1 MNKLKKEKGITLV
14 ALIITIVVLLI
25 LAAVAIGTVRDS
37 DIIEYAKNAAGS
49 YNQVKNNE
57 LSEIQS
63 AEDLLKQYA
72 SKQNPWVAKGLT
84 IPVEYGKKYS
94 GPVAPGLGL
103 SSLTITLGANGE
115 LIVEE
120 TGINSTCNDS
130 KIASITSN
138 TITYNDN
145 GTEIRI
151 EYNADGQSAKV
162 FYNNAEL
169 GTLTVE
175 QGGETIVPDTIWAQR
190 GLTVQPVETDVTYSC
205 EAGINFEDKI
215 TITSEVVLYLYS
227 NGNYLYNHFG
237 IIDMTQ
243 DTSTITIGGGNT
255 ITISYEGTESVK
267 FIISNDGNT
276 AKMYFLNNSNEW
288 LEGDKTLTLN
298 TVSSE

>member
-1 MNKLKKEKGITLV
+1 MKRIKEEKGITLV

-49 YNQVKNNE
+49 YNQAKNNE

-138 TITYNDN
+138 TITYIDGSN
-145 GTEIRI
+145 EIKI
-151 EYNADGQSAKV
+151 EFSADGKSAEV
-162 FYNNAEL
+162 FYNNNKL
-169 GTLTVE
+169 GTIEPKEDKPIPNTVW
-175 QGGETIVPDTIWAQR
+175 TQR
-190 GLTVQPVETDVTYSC
+190 GLTVQPVEIDVTYSC
-205 EAGINFEDKI
+205 EG
-215 TITSEVVLYLYS
+215 TIAFGGTSLTNGLVIELHADGGFYISYG
-227 NGNYLYNHFG
+227 NGNLTEEHGTAVISGN
-237 IIDMTQ
+237 
-243 DTSTITIGGGNT
+243 NT
-255 ITISYEGTESVK
+255 ITFMAGEEETFKIV
-267 FIISNDGNT
+267 ISNDASEATVFGMFGT
-276 AKMYFLNNSNEW
+276 W
-288 LEGDKTLTLN
+288 QEGDKTLTLN
-298 TVSSE
+298 TVSAE